1 MKRDMNLI
9 RLLLLRAESDEE
21 VDLSSYTEEQLIY
34 HSALLVE
41 AGLVDGA
48 IRTDTQGYPN
58 GVVTIRLT
66 WNGHEFLD
74 AARNNSV
81 WQKATGTI
89 RSKGVSLSFDL
100 LKELLTAT
108 LRENIGL

>member
-9 RLLLLRAESDEE
+9 RLLLLRAEGEEE
-21 VDLSSYTEEQLIY
+21 VDFASYTEEQRIY

-48 IRTDTQGYPN
+48 IRTDAQGYPN
-58 GVVTIRLT
+58 GVATIRLT
-66 WNGHEFLD
+66 WKGHEFLD
-74 AARNNSV
+74 AARNDSV
-81 WQKATGTI
+81 WQKATGAV
-89 RSKGVSLSFDL
+89 RSKGLSLTFDV

-108 LRENIGL
+108 IRGQVGL

>member
-21 VDLSSYTEEQLIY
+21 VDVSAYTEDQLVY

-48 IRTDTQGYPN
+48 IRTNAKGYPN

-66 WNGHEFLD
+66 WSGHEFLD
-74 AARNNSV
+74 AARDESV
-81 WQKATGTI
+81 WQKATGTV
-89 RSKGVSLSFDL
+89 RSKGLSLTFDV

-108 LRENIGL
+108 IRGQVGL